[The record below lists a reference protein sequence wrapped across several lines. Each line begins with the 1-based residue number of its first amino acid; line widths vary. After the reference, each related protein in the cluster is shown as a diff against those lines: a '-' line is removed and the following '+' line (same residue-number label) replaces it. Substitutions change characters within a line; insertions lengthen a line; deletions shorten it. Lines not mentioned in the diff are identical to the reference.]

1 MKKQIPILIVLL
13 LFKFSSISQTASNSD
28 SITCIPNSQL
38 KKAINIIETGKV
50 VKAELNATKAK
61 VSIQDSLL
69 TIKDSIIIKY
79 QKKELITSSQIEGYK
94 MAVDNYKKSL
104 ANAEL
109 TYGIQSLKLAKQKA
123 KKWIALAIGFGAG
136 FLVFH

>member
-1 MKKQIPILIVLL
+1 
-13 LFKFSSISQTASNSD
+13 
-28 SITCIPNSQL
+28 
-38 KKAINIIETGKV
+38 
-50 VKAELNATKAK
+50 LNATKAK

-79 QKKELITSSQIEGYK
+79 QKKDLITSSQIEGYK